1 VERAVCCEPCLACG
15 LKVRVYVCVCVYVC
29 VSALE
34 GWADVYM
41 GAGVG
46 MWWVVQGSGAIEIGR
61 YTMRLSV

>member
-1 VERAVCCEPCLACG
+1 
-15 LKVRVYVCVCVYVC
+15 
-29 VSALE
+29 
-34 GWADVYM
+34 VYM